1 MKSLYQ
7 VNRERDRQVVRDRR
21 DSRREYLRP
30 VTLFA
35 QVSHVPQYFGR
46 CLTGVHLLCQT
57 CPMSDVNQE
66 DVTHALEILG
76 LTLPVTPETLAQTRR
91 ALLDTW
97 NPARYAN
104 LTNNPKQYMQAYKKA
119 EEMTSLIEAAHALL
133 SAVLVPD
140 DEAPC

>member
-1 MKSLYQ
+1 
-7 VNRERDRQVVRDRR
+7 
-21 DSRREYLRP
+21 
-30 VTLFA
+30 
-35 QVSHVPQYFGR
+35 
-46 CLTGVHLLCQT
+46 
-57 CPMSDVNQE
+57 MSDVNQE